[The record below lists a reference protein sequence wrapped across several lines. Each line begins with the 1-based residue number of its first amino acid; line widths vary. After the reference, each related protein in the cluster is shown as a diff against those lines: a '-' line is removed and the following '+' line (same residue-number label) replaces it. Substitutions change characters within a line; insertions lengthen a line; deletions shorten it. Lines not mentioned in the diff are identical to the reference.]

1 MKFPAYCA
9 IMLVFFVVLNI
20 FAILFGETWLVTA
33 SRIGFFLPLLFCIR
47 SKKHFYN
54 LNFAAFLLFI
64 LLGEFTHIFRSAWYF
79 NISSLLFIMASYIFL
94 SREALQYTRR
104 KEASR
109 YMLVYFLFLV
119 VINSWLMGLHLFEL
133 ETYISSSLVYGLYI
147 LYYINL
153 MLLGLVGLIYYLNS
167 YSRKSVFF
175 ISGALAMIFA
185 DIFRDMGQFYMQ
197 DTSVWLIE
205 NLLRFAMISFAFL
218 FFITREKELRLLNML

>member
-1 MKFPAYCA
+1 
-9 IMLVFFVVLNI
+9 
-20 FAILFGETWLVTA
+20 
-33 SRIGFFLPLLFCIR
+33 
-47 SKKHFYN
+47 
-54 LNFAAFLLFI
+54 
-64 LLGEFTHIFRSAWYF
+64 
-79 NISSLLFIMASYIFL
+79 
-94 SREALQYTRR
+94 
-104 KEASR
+104 
-109 YMLVYFLFLV
+109 
-119 VINSWLMGLHLFEL
+119 MGLHLFEL